1 MKSGLPGLLVAVLVA
16 TGPTLAFAAA
26 APASSG
32 DGQRI
37 FLAQHCN
44 TCHTV
49 SSAGIERKMKASKAP
64 DLFDVAAKEEAPT
77 LVKYLKKKA
86 LLNDKK
92 HPNPRALTLSDEE
105 LSSVVDWLRQ
115 QKSDGKK

>member
-1 MKSGLPGLLVAVLVA
+1 MKSGFPGLLVVLLVA
-16 TGPTLAFAAA
+16 TVPAPASAAG

-32 DGQRI
+32 DGERI

-44 TCHTV
+44 TCHAV

-86 LLNDKK
+86 VLNERK

-115 QKSDGKK
+115 QKSGSKK